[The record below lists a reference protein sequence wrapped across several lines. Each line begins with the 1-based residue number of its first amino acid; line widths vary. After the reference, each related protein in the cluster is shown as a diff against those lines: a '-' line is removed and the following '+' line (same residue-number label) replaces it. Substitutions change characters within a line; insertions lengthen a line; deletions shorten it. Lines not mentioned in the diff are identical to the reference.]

1 MRGAAGMKKL
11 VVHINDYDIV
21 LSGAQLSQPVLG
33 VDISPYLNVGLNM
46 IKYNPVG
53 RNGSATV
60 NVNIE

>member
-1 MRGAAGMKKL
+1 MKKL

-21 LSGAQLSQPVLG
+21 LSGAQLSQPVLE
-33 VDISPYLNVGLNM
+33 VDISSYLNVGLNV
-46 IKYNPVG
+46 IQYNPVG